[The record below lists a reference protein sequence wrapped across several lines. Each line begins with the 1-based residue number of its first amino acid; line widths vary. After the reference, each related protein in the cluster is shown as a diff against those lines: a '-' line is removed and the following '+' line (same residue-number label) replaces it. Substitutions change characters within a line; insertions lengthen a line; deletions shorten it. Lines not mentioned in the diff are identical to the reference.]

1 MKRQFWSVGALLIL
15 ILVSCGKDKY
25 ETTPTITIKELSSE
39 VIDAPNGTLK
49 VILESTDKEGDEG
62 GGLLTYIRVRT
73 NVTAIPNPGL
83 NDKVDTV
90 NYLIPSFPKTSKKDI
105 EVSLAYDFLNED
117 PNKNDTMFFRFTLRD
132 AANNQSDTVNSKV
145 IVAKQE

>member
-1 MKRQFWSVGALLIL
+1 MKRQFWSVGALVVLL
-15 ILVSCGKDKY
+15 LVSCGKDKY

-39 VIDAPNGTLK
+39 VIDAPNGTLR

-73 NVTAIPNPGL
+73 NVNPIPNPGL

-90 NYLIPSFPKTSKKDI
+90 NYLVPNFPKTGKKDI
-105 EVSLAYDFLNED
+105 EISLAYDFLNED

-132 AANNQSDTVNSKV
+132 AANNQSDTVNTKV